1 LRIAAILAAF
11 SAHEAAFMSDTPPQI
26 DVAVVGG
33 GVSGLYA
40 AWRLA
45 EADPDLTVRL
55 YEHSHRLGGRLR
67 TLEATGGS
75 TVELGAIGVLEK
87 HHLVMSL
94 CDRLG
99 LALAAPQR
107 PGRGVMSLRGRTLAT
122 RRVRRSWM
130 RRPFAYAVPAHWQ
143 RRAFASLARETAER
157 ILPGACAL
165 DEAGWRRARRDA
177 VFRGRLLNKWSL
189 RDVLAEVLDAE
200 RLDFLEAVSGAEYFT
215 RSPSG
220 AVDALRWLVGHF
232 AGKRKAH
239 RLAQGYESLAAGLAS
254 AFQHAGGEICLRHRL
269 TRINVDPADAKL
281 ELIFDGAGSSASVA
295 ARAVLLALPSTPARA
310 VLGESGLL
318 AAHPRLGDALGAVR
332 PWPVTTFALRY
343 ASPWWRARGVEGP
356 SVSDREARQIWI
368 HGDASTLV
376 VAADGAAAEYWRSLA
391 ASSQVDEQGF
401 TVLPPDAPFVIE
413 GHRQV
418 ALTLTGGA
426 PGETP
431 SPVAAYFQDW
441 GAPAFG
447 GALHFWS
454 PGIDQDEVR
463 EYLRQ
468 PVPGVGLHLCG
479 EAWSD
484 NQGWVDGA
492 LRDVEALLQTRFG
505 LRRPEWLAADGI
517 SAR

>member
-1 LRIAAILAAF
+1 M
-11 SAHEAAFMSDTPPQI
+11 SEAPPEI

-40 AWRLA
+40 AWRLV
-45 EADPDLTVRL
+45 EADPNRTVRL
-55 YEHSHRLGGRLR
+55 YEQGHRLGGRLR
-67 TLEATGGS
+67 TLEATDES
-75 TVELGAIGVLEK
+75 AVELGAIGVLEK

-99 LALAAPQR
+99 LAFAADQR
-107 PGRGVMSLRGRTLAT
+107 PGRGVVSLGGRTLAI
-122 RRVRRSWM
+122 RRVRRLWM

-143 RRAFASLARETAER
+143 RRPFASLAREMAER

-165 DEAGWRRARRDA
+165 DEAGWRRARQDA
-177 VFRGRLLNKWSL
+177 VFRGRLLNQWSL
-189 RDVLAEVLDAE
+189 HEVLAEVLDAE
-200 RLDFLEAVSGAEYFT
+200 RLNFLEALSGAEYFT
-215 RSPSG
+215 RNPSG

-232 AGKRKAH
+232 AGKRKTH

-254 AFQHAGGEICLRHRL
+254 AFQHAGGEICLGHRL
-269 TRINVDPADAKL
+269 TRINADAAAPKL
-281 ELIFDGAGSSASVA
+281 ELIFDGADSRTSVIP
-295 ARAVLLALPSTPARA
+295 RAVVLALPSTPARA

-318 AAHPRLGDALGAVR
+318 AAHPRLGEALAAVR

-343 ASPWWRARGVEGP
+343 ASPWWRTNGVEGP
-356 SVSDREARQIWI
+356 SISDREARQIWV

-376 VAADGAAAEYWRSLA
+376 VAADGAAAEYWRGLA
-391 ASSQVDEQGF
+391 ASSQVNEQGF
-401 TVLPPDAPFVIE
+401 TVLSPDAPLVAD

-418 ALTLTGGA
+418 ALALTGGA
-426 PGETP
+426 PGEIP
-431 SPVAAYFQDW
+431 SPVAACFQDW

-454 PGIDQDEVR
+454 AGVDQDEVR
-463 EYLRQ
+463 QYLRQ

-492 LRDVEALLQTRFG
+492 LRDVEALLQTTFG
-505 LRRPEWLAADGI
+505 LRRPEWLVADGI